1 MLTSYRDSVTQV
13 TEFLEQ
19 VNVPLLILISVIFFQ
34 SGCSMSDYDRQ
45 AIQQA
50 LADSTNHT
58 SETWGVKMELME
70 DGVRFVQILSP
81 HAITTELKEETTTL
95 LRGPVDIQIRDS
107 SGVVQTRV
115 SANKATYYG
124 RRSEFFLEGDVVVTT
139 EGKRILKTSSLT
151 WFQFSREIKTEDFVT
166 IITPRDSINGQG
178 LIGDDRLVT
187 YTIGRV
193 TGSFTI
199 ETSSDQDNS

>member
-19 VNVPLLILISVIFFQ
+19 IKIPHLILLSVLLFQ
-34 SGCSMSDYDRQ
+34 GGCTMSEFDRQ

-70 DGVRFVQILSP
+70 DGIRFVQIISP
-81 HAITTELKEETTTL
+81 HATTNESKEETTTL

-107 SGVVQTRV
+107 LGMVQTRV

-124 RRSEFFLEGDVVVTT
+124 RKSEFFLEGDVVVNT
-139 EGKRILKTSSLT
+139 EGKRTLKTASLT

-178 LIGDDRLVT
+178 LVGDDRLDT

-199 ETSSDQDNS
+199 ETSTDQDNS